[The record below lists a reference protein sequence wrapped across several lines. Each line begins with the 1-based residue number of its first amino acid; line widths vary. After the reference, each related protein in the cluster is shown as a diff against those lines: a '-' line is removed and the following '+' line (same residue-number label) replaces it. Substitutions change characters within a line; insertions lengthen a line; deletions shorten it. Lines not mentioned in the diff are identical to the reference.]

1 MFIILLFG
9 WYIFCIIL
17 EFLFVN
23 FINTIY
29 EYNIIEIIN
38 NPFIFINYDLSDKLN
53 IITILLIMLVP
64 NIVVIIFT
72 IKVIIPQ
79 IAQ

>member
-38 NPFIFINYDLSDKLN
+38 NPFIFINYDLYDKLN

-79 IAQ
+79 IVQ